1 MRTSQNGWP
10 ASKDPDEIQIVS
22 KRVPGT
28 GLKLRVAAPVAPL
41 LIAFARDFHKE
52 IERINEGQLDDWGY
66 AYRDIRG
73 ASTLSNHAS
82 GTAIDLNATQHPLG
96 AENTFT
102 DEQARTIRR
111 LCRKYGLRWGGD
123 YRNRKDEMHFE
134 IALNA
139 AQVANV
145 IRTLGLEKDG
155 DEETKEGDQDSEA
168 VIGFVGSDGSSRR
181 DRVLPGNRRHNSK
194 RPIQC
199 GSSCCTASYFA
210 MVEP

>member
-1 MRTSQNGWP
+1 MRSSQNGWP
-10 ASKDPDEIQIVS
+10 ASKDPEEIQIVS

-41 LIAFARDFHKE
+41 LIAFVSDFHKE

-134 IALNA
+134 IAMNA
-139 AQVANV
+139 AQVANL
-145 IRTLGLEKDG
+145 IRTLRLEKDG
-155 DEETKEGDQDSEA
+155 DEEAKESDQDSEA
-168 VIGFVGSDGSSRR
+168 ISSILESNSSSGS
-181 DRVLPGNRRHNSK
+181 DRVLPRNRRRNTQ
-194 RPIQC
+194 RPI
-199 GSSCCTASYFA
+199 
-210 MVEP
+210 

>member
-10 ASKDPDEIQIVS
+10 ASKDPEEIQIVS

-102 DEQARTIRR
+102 DEQARSIRR

-134 IALNA
+134 IAMNA
-139 AQVANV
+139 AQVANL
-145 IRTLGLEKDG
+145 IRTLRLEKDG
-155 DEETKEGDQDSEA
+155 DEEAKESDQDSEA
-168 VIGFVGSDGSSRR
+168 ISSILEPNSSSGS
-181 DRVLPGNRRHNSK
+181 DRVLSRNRRRNTQ
-194 RPIQC
+194 RPI
-199 GSSCCTASYFA
+199 
-210 MVEP
+210 

>member
-1 MRTSQNGWP
+1 MANFRYSPHMRISQNGWP
-10 ASKDPDEIQIVS
+10 ASKDPEEIQIVS

-28 GLKLRVAAPVAPL
+28 GLKLRVAQPVAPL
-41 LIAFARDFHKE
+41 LIAFARDFHKQV
-52 IERINEGQLDDWGY
+52 ERINEGQLDDWGY

-73 ASTLSNHAS
+73 ATTLSNHAS

-96 AENTFT
+96 AEGTFT

-134 IALNA
+134 VVMNA
-139 AQVANV
+139 TQVQNL

-155 DEETKEGDQDSEA
+155 DEETKETDQDGEA
-168 VIGFVGSDGSSRR
+168 ARGIVGPDSSSSS
-181 DRVLPGNRRHNSK
+181 DRVLPRHRRHNPK
-194 RPIQC
+194 GAI
-199 GSSCCTASYFA
+199 
-210 MVEP
+210 

>member
-1 MRTSQNGWP
+1 MRISQNGWP
-10 ASKDPDEIQIVS
+10 ASKDPDEIQIIS
-22 KRVPGT
+22 RRVPGS

-52 IERINEGQLDDWGY
+52 VERINEGQLDDWGY
-66 AYRDIRG
+66 AFRDIRG
-73 ASTLSNHAS
+73 ATTLSNHAS

-134 IALNA
+134 VVMNA
-139 AQVANV
+139 TQVQNL
-145 IRTLGLEKDG
+145 IRTLGLERDG
-155 DEETKEGDQDSEA
+155 DQEAKEADKDSEA
-168 VIGFVGSDGSSRR
+168 ISGILEQNSSSSS
-181 DRVLPGNRRHNSK
+181 DRVLPRHRRRHTK
-194 RPIQC
+194 GAI
-199 GSSCCTASYFA
+199 
-210 MVEP
+210 

>member
-134 IALNA
+134 IAMNA
-139 AQVANV
+139 AQVANL
-145 IRTLGLEKDG
+145 IRTLRLEKDG
-155 DEETKEGDQDSEA
+155 DEEAKESDQDSEA
-168 VIGFVGSDGSSRR
+168 ISSILEPNSSSGS
-181 DRVLPGNRRHNSK
+181 DRVLSRNRRRNTQ
-194 RPIQC
+194 RPI
-199 GSSCCTASYFA
+199 
-210 MVEP
+210 

>member
-10 ASKDPDEIQIVS
+10 ASKDPEEIQIVS

-73 ASTLSNHAS
+73 ASTLSNLAS

-134 IALNA
+134 IAMNA
-139 AQVANV
+139 AQVANL
-145 IRTLGLEKDG
+145 IRTLRLEKDG
-155 DEETKEGDQDSEA
+155 DEEAKESDQDSEA
-168 VIGFVGSDGSSRR
+168 ISSILEPNSSSGS
-181 DRVLPGNRRHNSK
+181 DRVLSRDRRRNTQ
-194 RPIQC
+194 RPI
-199 GSSCCTASYFA
+199 
-210 MVEP
+210 

>member
-10 ASKDPDEIQIVS
+10 ASKDPDEIQIIS

-28 GLKLRVAAPVAPL
+28 GLKLRIAAPVAPL
-41 LIAFARDFHKE
+41 LIAFVRDFNKE

-134 IALNA
+134 IAMNA
-139 AQVANV
+139 AQVANL
-145 IRTLGLEKDG
+145 IRTLRLEKDG
-155 DEETKEGDQDSEA
+155 DEETKESDQDSEA
-168 VIGFVGSDGSSRR
+168 ISSILEPNSSSGS
-181 DRVLPGNRRHNSK
+181 DRVLSRNRRRNTQ
-194 RPIQC
+194 RPI
-199 GSSCCTASYFA
+199 
-210 MVEP
+210 

>member
-134 IALNA
+134 IAMNA
-139 AQVANV
+139 AQVANL
-145 IRTLGLEKDG
+145 IRTLRLEKDG
-155 DEETKEGDQDSEA
+155 DEETKESDQDSEA
-168 VIGFVGSDGSSRR
+168 TSSILEPNSSSGSDRILSR
-181 DRVLPGNRRHNSK
+181 NRRRNTQ
-194 RPIQC
+194 RPI
-199 GSSCCTASYFA
+199 
-210 MVEP
+210 

>member
-10 ASKDPDEIQIVS
+10 ASKDPEEIEIIS

-28 GLKLRVAAPVAPL
+28 GLKLRVARPVAPL

-52 IERINEGQLDDWGY
+52 VERINEGQLDDWGY
-66 AYRDIRG
+66 AFRDIRG
-73 ASTLSNHAS
+73 ATTLSNHAS
-82 GTAIDLNATQHPLG
+82 GTAIDLNAIQHPLG

-134 IALNA
+134 VVMNA
-139 AQVANV
+139 TQVQKL

-155 DEETKEGDQDSEA
+155 DEETKESNKDSEGITSI
-168 VIGFVGSDGSSRR
+168 VEPDSSSGS
-181 DRVLPGNRRHNSK
+181 DRVLPRHRRRNPK
-194 RPIQC
+194 RAI
-199 GSSCCTASYFA
+199 
-210 MVEP
+210 

>member
-10 ASKDPDEIQIVS
+10 ASKDPDEIQIIS

-41 LIAFARDFHKE
+41 LLAFARDFHKE

-181 DRVLPGNRRHNSK
+181 DRVLPGNRRHNGK
-194 RPIQC
+194 RPI
-199 GSSCCTASYFA
+199 
-210 MVEP
+210 

>member
-10 ASKDPDEIQIVS
+10 ASKDPEEIQIVS

-134 IALNA
+134 IAMNA
-139 AQVANV
+139 AQVANL
-145 IRTLGLEKDG
+145 IRTLRLEKDG
-155 DEETKEGDQDSEA
+155 DEETKENDQDSEA
-168 VIGFVGSDGSSRR
+168 ISSILEPNSSSGS
-181 DRVLPGNRRHNSK
+181 DRVLPRHRRRNTQ
-194 RPIQC
+194 RPI
-199 GSSCCTASYFA
+199 
-210 MVEP
+210 

>member
-10 ASKDPDEIQIVS
+10 ASQDPEEIQIVS
-22 KRVPGT
+22 RPVPGT
-28 GLKLRVAAPVAPL
+28 GLKLRVAQPVASL

-52 IERINEGQLDDWGY
+52 VERINEGQLDDWGY

-82 GTAIDLNATQHPLG
+82 GTAIDLNALQHPLG

-111 LCRKYGLRWGGD
+111 LCRKYGLKWGGD

-134 IALNA
+134 IAMNSN
-139 AQVANV
+139 QVANL

-155 DEETKEGDQDSEA
+155 DEEAKESDKDSETA
-168 VIGFVGSDGSSRR
+168 NGLVGSDSSSSSNRL
-181 DRVLPGNRRHNSK
+181 LPRHRGFNSK
-194 RPIQC
+194 GSNKRRPR
-199 GSSCCTASYFA
+199 GRVTTDPTVSES
-210 MVEP
+210 

>member
-1 MRTSQNGWP
+1 MRVSQNGWP

-22 KRVPGT
+22 RRVPGS
-28 GLKLRVAAPVAPL
+28 GLRLRVAAPVAPL

-52 IERINEGQLDDWGY
+52 VERINEGQLDDWGY
-66 AYRDIRG
+66 AFRDIRG
-73 ASTLSNHAS
+73 ATTLSNHAS

-134 IALNA
+134 VVMNA
-139 AQVANV
+139 AQVQNL
-145 IRTLGLEKDG
+145 IRTLGLERDG
-155 DEETKEGDQDSEA
+155 DQETKETDKDSETITSI
-168 VIGFVGSDGSSRR
+168 VEPNSLGSS
-181 DRVLPGNRRHNSK
+181 DRVLPRDRRRNTK
-194 RPIQC
+194 GAI
-199 GSSCCTASYFA
+199 
-210 MVEP
+210 

>member
-10 ASKDPDEIQIVS
+10 ASKDPDDIGIVS

-28 GLKLRVAAPVAPL
+28 NLKLRVADAVAPL
-41 LIAFARDFHKE
+41 LISFARDFHADV
-52 IERINEGQLDDWGY
+52 ERINDGQLDDWGY
-66 AYRDIRG
+66 AFRDIRG
-73 ASTLSNHAS
+73 ATTLSNHAS

-102 DEQARTIRR
+102 EEQARTIRR

-139 AQVANV
+139 QQVRNL
-145 IRTLGLEKDG
+145 IRTLGLEDDDQEAKA
-155 DEETKEGDQDSEA
+155 TDQDSQGISGIVESD
-168 VIGFVGSDGSSRR
+168 SDGSRNRLLSRH
-181 DRVLPGNRRHNSK
+181 RRHNTQ
-194 RPIQC
+194 R
-199 GSSCCTASYFA
+199 A
-210 MVEP
+210 E

>member
-1 MRTSQNGWP
+1 MRSSQNGWP
-10 ASKDPDEIQIVS
+10 ASKDPEEIQIVS

-134 IALNA
+134 IAMNA
-139 AQVANV
+139 AQVANL
-145 IRTLGLEKDG
+145 IRTLRLEKDG
-155 DEETKEGDQDSEA
+155 DEEAKESDQDSEA
-168 VIGFVGSDGSSRR
+168 ISSILESNSSSGS
-181 DRVLPGNRRHNSK
+181 DRVLPRNRRRNTQ
-194 RPIQC
+194 RPI
-199 GSSCCTASYFA
+199 
-210 MVEP
+210 

>member
-41 LIAFARDFHKE
+41 LIAFARDFHNE

-134 IALNA
+134 IAMNA
-139 AQVANV
+139 AQVANL
-145 IRTLGLEKDG
+145 IRTLRLEKDG
-155 DEETKEGDQDSEA
+155 DEEAKESDQDSEA
-168 VIGFVGSDGSSRR
+168 ISSILEPNSSSGS
-181 DRVLPGNRRHNSK
+181 DRVLSRNWRRNTQ
-194 RPIQC
+194 RPI
-199 GSSCCTASYFA
+199 
-210 MVEP
+210 

>member
-1 MRTSQNGWP
+1 MAIFRYSPYMRTSQNGWP
-10 ASKDPDEIQIVS
+10 ASKDPEEIQIVS

-28 GLKLRVAAPVAPL
+28 ALKLRVAQPVAPL
-41 LIAFARDFHKE
+41 LIAFARDFHKQV
-52 IERINEGQLDDWGY
+52 ERINEGQLDDWGY

-73 ASTLSNHAS
+73 ATTLSNHAS

-96 AENTFT
+96 AEGTFT

-134 IALNA
+134 VVMNA
-139 AQVANV
+139 TQVQNL

-155 DEETKEGDQDSEA
+155 DEETKETDQDGEA
-168 VIGFVGSDGSSRR
+168 ARGIVGPDSSSSS
-181 DRVLPGNRRHNSK
+181 DRVLPRHRRHNPK
-194 RPIQC
+194 GAI
-199 GSSCCTASYFA
+199 
-210 MVEP
+210 

>member
-10 ASKDPDEIQIVS
+10 ASKDPEEIQIVS
-22 KRVPGT
+22 RPVPGT
-28 GLKLRVAAPVAPL
+28 GLKLRVAQPVAPL

-52 IERINEGQLDDWGY
+52 VERINEGQLDDWGY

-134 IALNA
+134 IAMNSN
-139 AQVANV
+139 QVANL

-155 DEETKEGDQDSEA
+155 DQETKESDKDSETA
-168 VIGFVGSDGSSRR
+168 NRIVGSNSPSGNN
-181 DRVLPGNRRHNSK
+181 RVLPRHRRSNNKGSNK
-194 RPIQC
+194 RRPR
-199 GSSCCTASYFA
+199 GSATTDPTVFES
-210 MVEP
+210 

>member
-41 LIAFARDFHKE
+41 LIAFARDFHNE

-134 IALNA
+134 IAMNA
-139 AQVANV
+139 AQVANL
-145 IRTLGLEKDG
+145 IRTLRLEKDG
-155 DEETKEGDQDSEA
+155 DEEAKESDQDSEA
-168 VIGFVGSDGSSRR
+168 ISSILEPNSSSGS
-181 DRVLPGNRRHNSK
+181 DRVLSRNRRRN
-194 RPIQC
+194 
-199 GSSCCTASYFA
+199 T
-210 MVEP
+210 

>member
-10 ASKDPDEIQIVS
+10 ASKDPEEIQIVS

-134 IALNA
+134 IAMNA
-139 AQVANV
+139 AQVANL
-145 IRTLGLEKDG
+145 IRTLRLEKDG
-155 DEETKEGDQDSEA
+155 DEETKESDQDSEA
-168 VIGFVGSDGSSRR
+168 ISSILEPNSSSGS
-181 DRVLPGNRRHNSK
+181 DRVLPRNRRRDTQ
-194 RPIQC
+194 RPI
-199 GSSCCTASYFA
+199 
-210 MVEP
+210 

>member
-10 ASKDPDEIQIVS
+10 ASKDPEEIEIVS
-22 KRVPGT
+22 KRIPGT
-28 GLKLRVAAPVAPL
+28 GLKLRIARPVAPL

-52 IERINEGQLDDWGY
+52 VERINEGQIDDWGY
-66 AYRDIRG
+66 AFRDIRG
-73 ASTLSNHAS
+73 ATTLSNHAS

-102 DEQARTIRR
+102 DAQARTIRR

-134 IALNA
+134 VVMNA
-139 AQVANV
+139 TQVQNL

-155 DEETKEGDQDSEA
+155 DEEAKESNQNSEA
-168 VIGFVGSDGSSRR
+168 IRSILEPDSSSGS
-181 DRVLPGNRRHNSK
+181 DRVLPRHRRRNPK
-194 RPIQC
+194 RAI
-199 GSSCCTASYFA
+199 
-210 MVEP
+210 

>member
-10 ASKDPDEIQIVS
+10 ASKDPEEIQIIS

-28 GLKLRVAAPVAPL
+28 ALKLRVAAPVAPL

-134 IALNA
+134 IAMNA
-139 AQVANV
+139 AQVANL
-145 IRTLGLEKDG
+145 IRTLRLEKDG
-155 DEETKEGDQDSEA
+155 DEEAKESDQDSEA
-168 VIGFVGSDGSSRR
+168 ISSIVESNSSSSS
-181 DRVLPGNRRHNSK
+181 DRVLSRNRRRNTQ
-194 RPIQC
+194 RPI
-199 GSSCCTASYFA
+199 
-210 MVEP
+210 

>member
-10 ASKDPDEIQIVS
+10 ASKDPEEIQIVS

-134 IALNA
+134 IAMNA
-139 AQVANV
+139 AQVANL
-145 IRTLGLEKDG
+145 IRTLRLEKDG
-155 DEETKEGDQDSEA
+155 DEEAKESDQDSEA
-168 VIGFVGSDGSSRR
+168 ISSILEPNSSSGS
-181 DRVLPGNRRHNSK
+181 DRVLSRDRRRNTQ
-194 RPIQC
+194 RPI
-199 GSSCCTASYFA
+199 
-210 MVEP
+210 